1 MRQERYFSSSFLV
14 PFFVFLSV
22 QELKSMI
29 QSLQDLKK
37 KDKIP
42 PREKDATVALLLRL
56 TMNKGDM
63 FLDDELATIRQWHTE
78 FEGTRI
84 RSCRVEDR
92 LEGYGE
98 EVVTRRRNRK
108 SSAAA
113 ADGKGTPRAKGKRQ
127 QPIVEDNNSDVC
139 VLCADGGSL
148 LMCDGSCKR
157 SFHLACLNL
166 TKVPKGARWICPDC
180 NTNTHMCLLCNE
192 VGCRSVKASMPWMTL
207 LFLTQKL

>member
-1 MRQERYFSSSFLV
+1 
-14 PFFVFLSV
+14 
-22 QELKSMI
+22 MI
-29 QSLQDLKK
+29 ESLQDLKK

-63 FLDDELATIRQWHTE
+63 FLDDELATIRKWHTE
-78 FEGTRI
+78 FEGSRV
-84 RSCRVEDR
+84 RSCRNEDR
-92 LEGYGE
+92 LEGFE
-98 EVVTRRRNRK
+98 EIVPRRRGRK
-108 SSAAA
+108 AGTDA
-113 ADGKGTPRAKGKRQ
+113 KGTPRGKGKRQ
-127 QPIVEDNNSDVC
+127 SVEDNNSDVC
-139 VLCADGGSL
+139 VLCADGGNL

-192 VGCRSVKASMPWMTL
+192 VRGRFANEWYGL
-207 LFLTQKL
+207 

>member
-1 MRQERYFSSSFLV
+1 MVVYIIYDS
-14 PFFVFLSV
+14 
-22 QELKSMI
+22 QELKGMI
-29 QSLQDLKK
+29 QSLQELKK

-42 PREKDATVALLLRL
+42 PREKDATVALLLKL
-56 TMNKGDM
+56 TLNKGDM
-63 FLDDELATIRQWHTE
+63 FLDDELTTIRKWHVE
-78 FEGTRI
+78 FEGTRM

-92 LEGYGE
+92 MEGYE
-98 EVVTRRRNRK
+98 EPAPRRRNRK
-108 SSAAA
+108 SAGSAGDSKA
-113 ADGKGTPRAKGKRQ
+113 TPRAKGKRQ
-127 QPIVEDNNSDVC
+127 QPVVEDNNSDVC

-192 VGCRSVKASMPWMTL
+192 VSVK
-207 LFLTQKL
+207 KKD